1 MIPNYILSNLN
12 EARINLFRNKTRTLL
27 TSLGIIIGITSVIIL
42 IAITNGAK
50 SVIET
55 QLTSLGAKTIM
66 LKPFVRTASGQ
77 TTNRGQNFTEEEL
90 DLIKSL
96 DSVDYLAPIVKA
108 SQEVNYRSISNV
120 VALIGSNADFAAIND
135 WNNKSG
141 SFITENDVNDGT
153 KVCVLGLTNSR
164 RFFGAEN
171 PIGKKLRINGVPHIV
186 IGVLEPKGL
195 TPGGRDQ
202 DDFIL
207 LPYTSL
213 NRLNFRADL
222 SGVVSVLMSARSSDE
237 LEYAKFS
244 IKKILR
250 ETRSLKPGEDNFD
263 ISSYEGVTER
273 ILNTTKILR
282 ILLTSIA
289 SISLIV
295 GGIGIMNIMLV
306 SVTERTKEIGIRITI
321 GAKSKDIVFQ
331 FLCESA
337 LLSLIGGIVGVI
349 LGFIISKI
357 ASTIIGWPAVVSLSS
372 IMISFF
378 FSGGIG
384 IFFGIY
390 PAFKASKLDPILA
403 IRNE

>member
-1 MIPNYILSNLN
+1 M
-12 EARINLFRNKTRTLL
+12 
-27 TSLGIIIGITSVIIL
+27 
-42 IAITNGAK
+42 
-50 SVIET
+50 
-55 QLTSLGAKTIM
+55 
-66 LKPFVRTASGQ
+66 
-77 TTNRGQNFTEEEL
+77 
-90 DLIKSL
+90 
-96 DSVDYLAPIVKA
+96 
-108 SQEVNYRSISNV
+108 
-120 VALIGSNADFAAIND
+120 
-135 WNNKSG
+135 
-141 SFITENDVNDGT
+141 
-153 KVCVLGLTNSR
+153 
-164 RFFGAEN
+164 
-171 PIGKKLRINGVPHIV
+171 
-186 IGVLEPKGL
+186 

-213 NRLNFRADL
+213 NRLLFRPDMD
-222 SGVVSVLMSARSSDE
+222 SIVTVLMSSRSSEE

-250 ETRSLKPGEDNFD
+250 ETRNINSGGDNFD
-263 ISSYEGVTER
+263 LSSYEGVTKK

-337 LLSLIGGIVGVI
+337 LLSLFGGIVGVL
-349 LGFIISKI
+349 LGYIISQI
-357 ASTIIGWPAVVSLSS
+357 ASAIIGWPAIVSLTSVF
-372 IMISFF
+372 IAFF

-390 PAFKASKLDPILA
+390 PAFKASKLDPIMA

>member
-77 TTNRGQNFTEEEL
+77 TTGRGQNFTEEEL
-90 DLIKSL
+90 ELIKSL

-108 SQEVNYRSISNV
+108 SQEVNYRSISNII
-120 VALIGSNADFAAIND
+120 ALVGSNADFAAIND
-135 WNNKSG
+135 WNTKSG
-141 SFITENDVNDGT
+141 SFITQNDVNDGT

-171 PIGKKLRINGVPHIV
+171 PIGKKLRINGVPHLV

-213 NRLNFRADL
+213 NRLNFRPDL
-222 SGVVSVLMSARSSDE
+222 SNVVSVLMSARSSDE

-263 ISSYEGVTER
+263 ISSYEGVTKR

-337 LLSLIGGIVGVI
+337 LLSLIGGIVGVM

-357 ASTIIGWPAVVSLSS
+357 ASTIIGWPAIVSLSS

-384 IFFGIY
+384 VFFGIY

>member
-1 MIPNYILSNLN
+1 LIPNYILSNLN

-120 VALIGSNADFAAIND
+120 VALVGSNADFAAIND

-263 ISSYEGVTER
+263 ISSYEGVTKR

>member
-263 ISSYEGVTER
+263 ISSYEGVTKR

>member
-1 MIPNYILSNLN
+1 LIPNYILSNLN

-77 TTNRGQNFTEEEL
+77 TTGRGQNFTEEEL
-90 DLIKSL
+90 ELIKSL

-108 SQEVNYRSISNV
+108 SQEVNYRSISNII
-120 VALIGSNADFAAIND
+120 ALVGSNADFAAIND

-141 SFITENDVNDGT
+141 SFITQNDVNDGT

-171 PIGKKLRINGVPHIV
+171 PIGKKLRINGVPHLV

-213 NRLNFRADL
+213 NRLNFRPDL
-222 SGVVSVLMSARSSDE
+222 SNVVSVLMSARSSDE

-263 ISSYEGVTER
+263 ISSYEGVTKR

-337 LLSLIGGIVGVI
+337 LLSLIGGIVGVM

-357 ASTIIGWPAVVSLSS
+357 ASTIIGWPAIVSLSS

-384 IFFGIY
+384 VFFGIY

>member
-77 TTNRGQNFTEEEL
+77 TTGRGQNFTEEEL
-90 DLIKSL
+90 ELIKSL

-120 VALIGSNADFAAIND
+120 IALVGSNADFAAIND
-135 WNNKSG
+135 WNTKSG
-141 SFITENDVNDGT
+141 SFITQNDVNDGT

-171 PIGKKLRINGVPHIV
+171 PIGKKLRINGVPHLV

-213 NRLNFRADL
+213 NRLNFRPDL
-222 SGVVSVLMSARSSDE
+222 SNVVSVLMSARSSDE

-263 ISSYEGVTER
+263 ISSYEGVTKR

-337 LLSLIGGIVGVI
+337 LLSLIGGIVGVM

-357 ASTIIGWPAVVSLSS
+357 ASTIIGWPAIVSLSS

-384 IFFGIY
+384 VFFGIY

>member
-1 MIPNYILSNLN
+1 MIPNYILSNIN

-42 IAITNGAK
+42 IAITNGAR

-66 LKPFVRTASGQ
+66 LKPFVRTASGFS
-77 TTNRGQNFTEEEL
+77 TGRGQNFNENEL
-90 DLIKSL
+90 NLIKNL

-108 SQEVNYRSISNV
+108 SEEVNYRSTSNII
-120 VALIGSNADFAAIND
+120 ALVGTNPDFAGIND
-135 WNNKSG
+135 WKNISG
-141 SFITENDVNDGT
+141 SFITENDVKDAT

-164 RFFGAEN
+164 RFFGAED
-171 PIGKKLRINGVPHIV
+171 PIGKKIRINGIPHLV

-213 NRLNFRADL
+213 NRLLFRPDM
-222 SGVVSVLMSARSSDE
+222 SNIVTVLMSARSSEE

-244 IKKILR
+244 IIKILR
-250 ETRSLKPGEDNFD
+250 ETRNINPGEDNFD
-263 ISSYEGVTER
+263 ISSYEGVTKK
-273 ILNTTKILR
+273 ILGTTKILR

-306 SVTERTKEIGIRITI
+306 SVSERTKEIGIRITI
-321 GAKSKDIVFQ
+321 GAKSRDIVFQ

-337 LLSLIGGIVGVI
+337 LLSLIGGIVGVL

-357 ASTIIGWPAVVSLSS
+357 ASTIIGWPAIVSLSS
-372 IMISFF
+372 VFVAFF

-390 PAFKASKLDPILA
+390 PAFKASKLDPIMA

>member
-77 TTNRGQNFTEEEL
+77 TTGRGQNFTEEEL
-90 DLIKSL
+90 ELIKSL

-108 SQEVNYRSISNV
+108 SQEVNYRSISNII
-120 VALIGSNADFAAIND
+120 ALVGSNADFAAIND

-141 SFITENDVNDGT
+141 SFITQNDVNDGT

-171 PIGKKLRINGVPHIV
+171 PIGKKLRINGVPHLV

-213 NRLNFRADL
+213 NRLNFRPDL
-222 SGVVSVLMSARSSDE
+222 SNVVSVLMSARSSDE

-263 ISSYEGVTER
+263 ISSYEGVTKR

-337 LLSLIGGIVGVI
+337 LLSLIGGIVGVM

-357 ASTIIGWPAVVSLSS
+357 ASTIIGWPAIVSLSS

-384 IFFGIY
+384 VFFWNISS
-390 PAFKASKLDPILA
+390 F
-403 IRNE
+403 

>member
-1 MIPNYILSNLN
+1 MIPKYILSNLF

-66 LKPFVRTASGQ
+66 LKPFVRTGSGFS
-77 TTNRGQNFTEEEL
+77 TARGQAFNEKEL
-90 DLIKSL
+90 KLIKSL
-96 DSVDYLAPIVKA
+96 DSVSYLAPIVKD
-108 SQEVNYRSISNV
+108 SKTVNYRSVSQI
-120 VALIGSNADFAAIND
+120 VALVGSNSDFADIND
-135 WNNKSG
+135 WRNTSG
-141 SFITENDVNDGT
+141 SFITPQDVKDGT
-153 KVCVLGLTNSR
+153 KVCVLGATNSK

-171 PIGKKLRINGVPHIV
+171 PIGKIIRINGIPHQV

-207 LPYTSL
+207 LPYSSL
-213 NRLNFRADL
+213 NRLLFRPDMD
-222 SGVVSVLMSARSSDE
+222 SIVTVLMSAKSSDD

-250 ETRSLKPGEDNFD
+250 ETRNIDGNNDNFS
-263 ISSYEGVTER
+263 ISSYENVTKK

-321 GAKSKDIVFQ
+321 GAKSRDIVFQ

-337 LLSLIGGIVGVI
+337 LLSLTGGIVGVI
-349 LGFIISKI
+349 LGYIISQI
-357 ASTIIGWPAVVSLSS
+357 ASTIIGWPAVVSITSVL
-372 IMISFF
+372 IAFF

-384 IFFGIY
+384 VFFGIY
-390 PAFKASKLDPILA
+390 PAFKASKLDPIKA

>member
-1 MIPNYILSNLN
+1 LIPNYILSNLN

-77 TTNRGQNFTEEEL
+77 TTGRGQNFTEEEL
-90 DLIKSL
+90 ELIKSL

-108 SQEVNYRSISNV
+108 SQEVNYRSISNII
-120 VALIGSNADFAAIND
+120 ALVGSNADFAAIND

-141 SFITENDVNDGT
+141 SFITQNDVNDGT

-171 PIGKKLRINGVPHIV
+171 PIGKKLRINGVPHLV

-213 NRLNFRADL
+213 NRLNFRPDL
-222 SGVVSVLMSARSSDE
+222 SNVVSVLMSARSSDE

-263 ISSYEGVTER
+263 ISSYEGVTKR

-337 LLSLIGGIVGVI
+337 LLSLIGGIVGVM

-357 ASTIIGWPAVVSLSS
+357 ASTIIGWPAIVSLSS

-384 IFFGIY
+384 VFFGIY
-390 PAFKASKLDPILA
+390 PASRASKLHPIDAL
-403 IRNE
+403 RSV

>member
-1 MIPNYILSNLN
+1 M
-12 EARINLFRNKTRTLL
+12 
-27 TSLGIIIGITSVIIL
+27 
-42 IAITNGAK
+42 
-50 SVIET
+50 
-55 QLTSLGAKTIM
+55 GAKTIM
-66 LKPFVRTASGQ
+66 LKPFVRTASGFS
-77 TTNRGQNFTEEEL
+77 TGRGQSFSDNEL
-90 DLIKSL
+90 KLIKDL
-96 DSVDYLAPIVKA
+96 DSIDYLAPIVKD
-108 SQEVNYRSISNV
+108 SQEVSYRSITNV
-120 VALIGSNADFAAIND
+120 VALVGTNSDFSAIND
-135 WNNKSG
+135 WKTTSG
-141 SFITENDVNDGT
+141 SFITKNDVQDGS

-164 RFFGAEN
+164 RFFGAED
-171 PIGKKLRINGVPHIV
+171 PIGKKIRINGIPHIV
-186 IGVLEPKGL
+186 IGVLEAKGL

-213 NRLNFRADL
+213 NRLLFRPDM
-222 SGVVSVLMSARSSDE
+222 SNIVTVLMSSRSSEE

-250 ETRSLKPGEDNFD
+250 ETRNINTGGDNFD
-263 ISSYEGVTER
+263 LSSYEGVTKK

-337 LLSLIGGIVGVI
+337 LLSLFGGIVGVL
-349 LGFIISKI
+349 LGYIISQI
-357 ASTIIGWPAVVSLSS
+357 ASAIIGWPAIVSLTSVF
-372 IMISFF
+372 IAFF

-390 PAFKASKLDPILA
+390 PAFKASKLDPIMA

>member
-1 MIPNYILSNLN
+1 
-12 EARINLFRNKTRTLL
+12 
-27 TSLGIIIGITSVIIL
+27 
-42 IAITNGAK
+42 
-50 SVIET
+50 
-55 QLTSLGAKTIM
+55 M
-66 LKPFVRTASGQ
+66 LKPFVRTGSGFS
-77 TTNRGQNFTEEEL
+77 TARGQDFNEKEL
-90 DLIKSL
+90 SLIKSL
-96 DSVDYLAPIVKA
+96 DSVSYLAPIVKD
-108 SQEVNYRSISNV
+108 SKTVNYRSVSQI
-120 VALIGSNADFAAIND
+120 VALVGSNSDFADIND
-135 WNNKSG
+135 WRNTSG
-141 SFITENDVNDGT
+141 SFITPQDVKDGT
-153 KVCVLGLTNSR
+153 KVCVLGATNSK

-171 PIGKKLRINGVPHIV
+171 PIGKIIRINGIPHQV

-207 LPYTSL
+207 LPYSSL
-213 NRLNFRADL
+213 NRLLFRPDMD
-222 SGVVSVLMSARSSDE
+222 SIVTVLMAAKSSDD

-250 ETRSLKPGEDNFD
+250 ETRNIDGNNDNFS
-263 ISSYEGVTER
+263 ISSYENVTKK

-321 GAKSKDIVFQ
+321 GAKSRDIVFQ

-337 LLSLIGGIVGVI
+337 LLSLTGGIVGVI
-349 LGFIISKI
+349 LGYIISQI
-357 ASTIIGWPAVVSLSS
+357 ASTIIGWPAVVSVTSVL
-372 IMISFF
+372 IAFF

-384 IFFGIY
+384 VFFGIY
-390 PAFKASKLDPILA
+390 PAFKASKLDPIKA

>member
-222 SGVVSVLMSARSSDE
+222 SGVASVLMSARSSDE

>member
-120 VALIGSNADFAAIND
+120 VALVGSNADFAAIND

-213 NRLNFRADL
+213 NRLNFKADL

-263 ISSYEGVTER
+263 ISSYEGVTKR

>member
-77 TTNRGQNFTEEEL
+77 TTGRGQNFTEEEL
-90 DLIKSL
+90 ELIKSL

-108 SQEVNYRSISNV
+108 SQEVNYRSISNII
-120 VALIGSNADFAAIND
+120 ALVGSNADFAAIND

-141 SFITENDVNDGT
+141 SFITQNDVNDGT

-171 PIGKKLRINGVPHIV
+171 PIGKKLRINGVPHLV

-213 NRLNFRADL
+213 NRLNFRPDL
-222 SGVVSVLMSARSSDE
+222 SNVVSVLMSARSSDE

-263 ISSYEGVTER
+263 ISSYEGVTKR

-337 LLSLIGGIVGVI
+337 LLSLIGGIVGVM

-357 ASTIIGWPAVVSLSS
+357 ASTIIGWPAIVSLSS

-384 IFFGIY
+384 VFFGIY

>member
-1 MIPNYILSNLN
+1 MIRKYFFSNIN

-42 IAITNGAK
+42 IAITNGAR

-66 LKPFVRTASGQ
+66 LKPFVRTASGFS
-77 TTNRGQNFTEEEL
+77 TGRGQSFSDNEL
-90 DLIKSL
+90 KLIKDL
-96 DSVDYLAPIVKA
+96 DSIDYLAPIVKD
-108 SQEVNYRSISNV
+108 SQEVSYRSISNV
-120 VALIGSNADFAAIND
+120 VALVGTNSDFSAIND
-135 WNNKSG
+135 WKTTSG
-141 SFITENDVNDGT
+141 SFITKNDVQDGS

-164 RFFGAEN
+164 RFFGAED
-171 PIGKKLRINGVPHIV
+171 PIGKKIRINGIPHIV
-186 IGVLEPKGL
+186 IGVLEAKGL

-213 NRLNFRADL
+213 NRLLFRPDM
-222 SGVVSVLMSARSSDE
+222 SNIVTVLMSSRSSEE

-250 ETRSLKPGEDNFD
+250 ETRNINTGGDNFD
-263 ISSYEGVTER
+263 LSSYEGVTKK

-337 LLSLIGGIVGVI
+337 LLSLFGGIVGVL
-349 LGFIISKI
+349 LGYIISQI
-357 ASTIIGWPAVVSLSS
+357 ASAIIGWPAIVSLTSVF
-372 IMISFF
+372 IAFF

-390 PAFKASKLDPILA
+390 PAFKASRLDPIMA

>member
-77 TTNRGQNFTEEEL
+77 TTGRGQNFTEEEL
-90 DLIKSL
+90 ELIKSL

-120 VALIGSNADFAAIND
+120 IALVGSNADFAAIND

-141 SFITENDVNDGT
+141 SFITQNDVNDGT

-171 PIGKKLRINGVPHIV
+171 PIGKKLRINGVPHLV

-213 NRLNFRADL
+213 NRLNFRPDL
-222 SGVVSVLMSARSSDE
+222 SNVVSVLMSARSSDE

-263 ISSYEGVTER
+263 ISSYEGVTKR

-337 LLSLIGGIVGVI
+337 LLSLIGGIVGVM

-357 ASTIIGWPAVVSLSS
+357 ASTIIGWPAIVSLSS

-384 IFFGIY
+384 VFFGIY